1 MISIEENTKN
11 RRINMRISEE
21 EFSRLKKVS
30 ETTGKNRSQVI
41 INGINIQYDIIK
53 GTEATKEE

>member
-1 MISIEENTKN
+1 
-11 RRINMRISEE
+11 MRISEE